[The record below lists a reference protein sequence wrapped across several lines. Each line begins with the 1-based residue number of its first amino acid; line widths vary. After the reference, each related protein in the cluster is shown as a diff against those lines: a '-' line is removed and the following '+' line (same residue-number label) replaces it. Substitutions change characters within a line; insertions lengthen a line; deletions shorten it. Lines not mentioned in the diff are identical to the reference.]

1 VDLHNA
7 RVIDLSNVTKRF
19 GQRLALAGLT
29 LQVPERSIYGLLGHN
44 GAGKSTA
51 IGILLGQVW
60 PSGGDVRVCGFDV
73 TRDRRHALAQVGA
86 IFEAPAFYD
95 YLSGWRNL
103 EILAGYT
110 AAVSPNRIAEV
121 VEWVGLTG
129 RERSIVKTYSHGM
142 RARLALAQAMLPN
155 PKLLILDEPG
165 DGLDPE
171 GIHEMRQTVVRLNR
185 ELGLTILFS
194 SHLLSEVEQI
204 CTDIAVLNSGRKVF
218 DGPVADTKSKR
229 RLVRLRVGDFDAAVK
244 TLASHGLI
252 WGAVSKDCIE
262 LSEGIETPE
271 LVKRLVELGMPVFEV
286 TPVKQTLEEF
296 YLELMDAG
304 RTARN

>member
-1 VDLHNA
+1 
-7 RVIDLSNVTKRF
+7 VIELTNVTKRF
-19 GQRLALAGLT
+19 GPRLALDAFSLR
-29 LQVPERSIYGLLGHN
+29 VPERSIYGLLGHN

-60 PSGGDVRVCGFDV
+60 PTAGHVRVCGFDV

-95 YLSGWRNL
+95 YLSGRRNL

-110 AAVSPNRIAEV
+110 AAVSPRRIAEV
-121 VEWVGLTG
+121 IEWVGLTG
-129 RERSIVKTYSHGM
+129 REISTVKTYSHGM

-155 PKLLILDEPG
+155 PRLLILDEPG

-171 GIHEMRQTVVRLNR
+171 GIHEMRATVVRLNR

-194 SHLLSEVEQI
+194 SHLLTEVEQI
-204 CTDIAVLNSGRKVF
+204 CTDIAVLHSGRKVF
-218 DGPVADTKSKR
+218 NGRVADTRNSR
-229 RLVRLRVGDFDAAVK
+229 RLVRLRVGNFEAAAK
-244 TLASHGLI
+244 NLRETGLI
-252 WGAVSKDCIE
+252 TGVVNGDSVE
-262 LSEGIETPE
+262 LADRVDTPE
-271 LVKRLVELGMPVFEV
+271 VVKRLVEIGLPVFEV

-296 YLELMDAG
+296 YLELMNAG
-304 RTARN
+304 RAAKN

>member
-1 VDLHNA
+1 M
-7 RVIDLSNVTKRF
+7 RPVIDLSNVTKRF
-19 GQRLALAGLT
+19 GPRLALDAFSLA
-29 LQVPERSIYGLLGHN
+29 VPERSIYGLLGHN

-60 PSGGDVRVCGFDV
+60 PTAGDVRVCGFDV

-95 YLSGWRNL
+95 YLSGRRNL

-110 AAVSPNRIAEV
+110 AAVSRKRIAEV
-121 VEWVGLTG
+121 IEWVGLTG
-129 RERSIVKTYSHGM
+129 RETSAVKTYSHGM

-155 PKLLILDEPG
+155 PRLLILDEPG

-171 GIHEMRQTVVRLNR
+171 GIHEMRATVVRLNR

-194 SHLLSEVEQI
+194 SHLLTEVEQI
-204 CTDIAVLNSGRKVF
+204 CTDIAVLHSGRKVF
-218 DGPVADTKSKR
+218 KGRVADTKSSR
-229 RLVRLRVGDFDAAVK
+229 RLVRLRVGNFDSAVK
-244 TLASHGLI
+244 DLREKGLI
-252 WGAVSKDCIE
+252 AGVTSSDSVE
-262 LSEGIETPE
+262 LADKVDTPE
-271 LVKRLVELGMPVFEV
+271 VVKRLVEIGMPVFEV

-296 YLELMDAG
+296 YLELMNAG
-304 RTARN
+304 RAAKN

>member
-1 VDLHNA
+1 MIN
-7 RVIDLSNVTKRF
+7 LSNVSKRF
-19 GQRLALAGLT
+19 GQRLALDALT
-29 LQVPERSIYGLLGHN
+29 MEVPERSVYGLLGHN

-86 IFEAPAFYD
+86 IFESPAFYD
-95 YLSGWRNL
+95 YLSGRRNL

-110 AAVSPNRIAEV
+110 SAASRKRIAEV
-121 VEWVGLTG
+121 VDWVGLTG
-129 RERSIVKTYSHGM
+129 REQSPVRTYSHGM

-155 PKLLILDEPG
+155 PRLLILDEPG

-204 CTDIAVLNSGRKVF
+204 CTHIAVLHSGRKVF
-218 DGPVADTKSKR
+218 DGTVAETKKSR
-229 RLVRLRVGDFDAAVK
+229 RMIRLRVGDFEAATK
-244 TLASHGLI
+244 ELRAKGLI
-252 WGAVSKDCIE
+252 MGITGDCVE
-262 LSEGIETPE
+262 LADNVDTPE
-271 LVKRLVELGMPVFEV
+271 VVKRLVELGMPVFEV
-286 TPVKQTLEEF
+286 TPVRQTLEEF
-296 YLELMDAG
+296 YLELMNLG
-304 RTARN
+304 RTAKN

>member
-1 VDLHNA
+1 M
-7 RVIDLSNVTKRF
+7 IDLTNVTKRF
-19 GQRLALAGLT
+19 GPRLALDAFSLS
-29 LQVPERSIYGLLGHN
+29 VPERSIYGLLGHN

-60 PSGGDVRVCGFDV
+60 PTAGDVRVCGFDV

-95 YLSGWRNL
+95 YLSGRRNL

-110 AAVSPNRIAEV
+110 ASVSPKRIAEV
-121 VEWVGLTG
+121 IEWVGLTG
-129 RERSIVKTYSHGM
+129 REISAVKTYSHGM

-155 PKLLILDEPG
+155 PRLLILDEPG

-171 GIHEMRQTVVRLNR
+171 GIHEMRATVVRLNR

-194 SHLLSEVEQI
+194 SHLLTEVEQI
-204 CTDIAVLNSGRKVF
+204 CTDIAVLHSGRRVF
-218 DGPVADTKSKR
+218 NGRVADTKNSR
-229 RLVRLRVGDFDAAVK
+229 RFVRLRVGDFDTAVK
-244 TLASHGLI
+244 DLRAKGLI
-252 WGAVSKDCIE
+252 TETVNGDSVE
-262 LSEGIETPE
+262 LADKIDTPE
-271 LVKRLVELGMPVFEV
+271 VVKRLVEVGIPVFEV

-296 YLELMDAG
+296 YLELMHAG
-304 RTARN
+304 RAAKN

>member
-1 VDLHNA
+1 M
-7 RVIDLSNVTKRF
+7 IELSNVTKRF
-19 GQRLALAGLT
+19 GPRLALDAFSLR
-29 LQVPERSIYGLLGHN
+29 VPERSIYGLLGHN

-60 PSGGDVRVCGFDV
+60 PTAGDVRVCGFDV

-95 YLSGWRNL
+95 YLSGRRNL

-110 AAVSPNRIAEV
+110 AAVSPRRLAEV
-121 VEWVGLTG
+121 IEWVGLTG
-129 RERSIVKTYSHGM
+129 RETSTVKTYSHGM

-155 PKLLILDEPG
+155 PRLLILDEPG

-171 GIHEMRQTVVRLNR
+171 GIHEMRATVVRLNR

-194 SHLLSEVEQI
+194 SHLLTEVEQI
-204 CTDIAVLNSGRKVF
+204 CTDIAVLHSGRRVF
-218 DGPVADTKSKR
+218 NGRVADTKTSR
-229 RLVRLRVGDFDAAVK
+229 RMVRLRVGNFDSAVK
-244 TLASHGLI
+244 DLRQKGLI
-252 WGAVSKDCIE
+252 AGVTGSDAVE
-262 LSEGIETPE
+262 LADQVDTPE
-271 LVKRLVELGMPVFEV
+271 VVKRLVELGMPVFEV

-296 YLELMDAG
+296 YLELMNAG
-304 RTARN
+304 RAAKN

>member
-1 VDLHNA
+1 M
-7 RVIDLSNVTKRF
+7 
-19 GQRLALAGLT
+19 
-29 LQVPERSIYGLLGHN
+29 YGLLGHN

-60 PSGGDVRVCGFDV
+60 PTAGAVRVCGFDV
-73 TRDRRHALAQVGA
+73 TRDRRRALTHVGA
-86 IFEAPAFYD
+86 IFESPAFYD

-110 AAVSPNRIAEV
+110 SAVSRKRIAEV

-129 RERSIVKTYSHGM
+129 REQSAVRTYSHGM

-155 PKLLILDEPG
+155 PRLLILDEPG

-171 GIHEMRQTVVRLNR
+171 GIHEMRQTIMRLNR

-194 SHLLSEVEQI
+194 SHLLSEVEQV
-204 CTDIAVLNSGRKVF
+204 CTHIAVLNSGRKVF
-218 DGPVADTKSKR
+218 DGPVGETKSKR
-229 RLVRLRVGDFDAAVK
+229 RLVRLRVGDFDTAVK
-244 TLASHGLI
+244 ALRAEGLI
-252 WGAVSKDCIE
+252 AGAGASDSIE
-262 LSEGIETPE
+262 LSDGIDTPE
-271 LVKRLVELGMPVFEV
+271 VVKRLVELGIPVFEV
-286 TPVKQTLEEF
+286 TPAKQTLEEF

-304 RTARN
+304 RAARN

>member
-1 VDLHNA
+1 MIN
-7 RVIDLSNVTKRF
+7 LSNVSKRF
-19 GQRLALAGLT
+19 GQRLALDGLT
-29 LQVPERSIYGLLGHN
+29 LDVTERSVYGLLGHN

-60 PSGGDVRVCGFDV
+60 PTAGAVRVCGFDV
-73 TRDRRHALAQVGA
+73 TRDRRRALTHVGA
-86 IFEAPAFYD
+86 IFESPAFYD

-110 AAVSPNRIAEV
+110 SAVSRKRIAEV

-129 RERSIVKTYSHGM
+129 REQSAVRTYSHGM

-155 PKLLILDEPG
+155 PRLLVLDEPG

-171 GIHEMRQTVVRLNR
+171 GIHEMRQTIMRLNR

-194 SHLLSEVEQI
+194 SHLLSEVEQV
-204 CTDIAVLNSGRKVF
+204 CTHIAVLNSGRKVF
-218 DGPVADTKSKR
+218 DGPVGETKSKR
-229 RLVRLRVGDFDAAVK
+229 RLVRLRVGDFDTAVK
-244 TLASHGLI
+244 ALRAEGLI
-252 WGAVSKDCIE
+252 AGAGASDSIE
-262 LSEGIETPE
+262 LSDGIDTPE
-271 LVKRLVELGMPVFEV
+271 VVKRLIELGIPVFEV
-286 TPVKQTLEEF
+286 TPAKQTLEEF

-304 RTARN
+304 RAARN

>member
-1 VDLHNA
+1 
-7 RVIDLSNVTKRF
+7 VIDLSNVTKRF
-19 GQRLALAGLT
+19 GPRLALDAFSLH
-29 LQVPERSIYGLLGHN
+29 VPERSIYGLLGHN

-60 PSGGDVRVCGFDV
+60 PTAGDVRVCGFDV

-95 YLSGWRNL
+95 YLSGRRNL

-110 AAVSPNRIAEV
+110 ASVSPKRIAEV
-121 VEWVGLTG
+121 IEWVGLTG
-129 RERSIVKTYSHGM
+129 RETSAVKTYSHGM

-171 GIHEMRQTVVRLNR
+171 GIHEMRATVVRFNR

-194 SHLLSEVEQI
+194 SHLLTEVEQI
-204 CTDIAVLNSGRKVF
+204 CTDIAVLHSGRKVF
-218 DGPVADTKSKR
+218 NGRVADTKNSR
-229 RLVRLRVGDFDAAVK
+229 RLVRLRVGNFDS
-244 TLASHGLI
+244 ASKDLREKGLI
-252 WGAVSKDCIE
+252 TGVVNGDSVE
-262 LSEGIETPE
+262 LADKVDTPE
-271 LVKRLVELGMPVFEV
+271 VVKRLVEIGLPVFEV
-286 TPVKQTLEEF
+286 TPVRQTLEEF
-296 YLELMDAG
+296 YLELMNAG
-304 RTARN
+304 RAAKN